1 MIRAQNYVASPNK
14 FVQANDRIVQEGLDK
29 GIITQMDLFTQDDI
43 NEVLNINEEEEKA
56 APVLVDLL
64 YYNTL

>member
-1 MIRAQNYVASPNK
+1 
-14 FVQANDRIVQEGLDK
+14 
-29 GIITQMDLFTQDDI
+29 MDLFTQDDI